1 MTTTAFAA
9 AARQANATKIASALI
24 ARRPALAWLSAG
36 IERAPE
42 SFRLLAAQQAGITT
56 AVRDGKAPSEATWSI
71 VIDQLRADVLFGPD
85 RAPRREHPSASLMC
99 D

>member
-1 MTTTAFAA
+1 MTTSGYAA

-24 ARRPALAWLSAG
+24 AQHPAIHWLESGVA
-36 IERAPE
+36 EAPE
-42 SFRLLAAQQAGITT
+42 SFRLLAAQTAGIVT
-56 AVRDGKAPSEATWSI
+56 AVRDGKAPSVDTWAI
-71 VIDQLRADVLFGPD
+71 VVDQLRADLLFGPD